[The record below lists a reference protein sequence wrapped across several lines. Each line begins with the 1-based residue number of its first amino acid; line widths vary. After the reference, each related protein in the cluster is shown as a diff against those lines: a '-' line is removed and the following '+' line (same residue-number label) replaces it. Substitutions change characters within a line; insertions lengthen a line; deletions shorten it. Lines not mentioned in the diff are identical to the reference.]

1 MRKIFWN
8 VSGWTTAAVI
18 LIGLDQLSKYFAQA
32 YLQTPYRL
40 ISDFFQLEY
49 SQNTGIAFGISIPQI
64 ILIIGS
70 PILIGLIIYL
80 VFKELDLRKTL
91 SILSLILIIS
101 GALGN
106 LMDRLIHGFVI
117 DFIAIWRWPNFNLAD
132 IYITLGILFMITFYG
147 RINKV
152 KKT

>member
-8 VSGWTTAAVI
+8 ISGWTAAAII
-18 LIGLDQLSKYFAQA
+18 LIGLDQLSKYFAQT
-32 YLQTPYRL
+32 YLQTPHRL

-49 SQNTGIAFGISIPQI
+49 SQNTGVAFGIAIPQI
-64 ILIIGS
+64 VLIIGS

-80 VFKELDLRKTL
+80 VIKELDCRKTL

-132 IYITLGILFMITFYG
+132 IYITLGILFMIVFYG
-147 RINKV
+147 KIKKV
-152 KKT
+152 KK